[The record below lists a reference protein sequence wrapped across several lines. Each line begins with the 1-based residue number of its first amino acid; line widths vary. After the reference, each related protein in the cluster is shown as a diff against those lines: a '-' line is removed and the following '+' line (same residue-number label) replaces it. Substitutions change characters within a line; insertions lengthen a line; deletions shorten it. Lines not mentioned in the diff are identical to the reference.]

1 MSKSLRPYQSECH
14 ESVISRYNAGIIKQL
29 IILFTGAGKTYLLI
43 KLLERMGFKRVL
55 WLSFQEE
62 LVSQSAL
69 AFIADKFDEEF
80 YKKVE
85 EIGFLDFMR
94 QDNQE
99 YPANDF
105 TLGCIK
111 ADIFKPDANVVMGSV
126 MTISKRL
133 DRLPE
138 DYFDCIICDEA
149 HLFGS
154 KTAYNTIEYFRPK
167 LLIGCTA
174 TAHRNDGMMLGDIFD
189 EITFEYGLDR
199 GIKDGY
205 CTQLDAIRIKTNVSL
220 DKVKTIGGDLNQK
233 ELSNEVNTLARNQ
246 LIVDKWKQYASG
258 RQTIAFC
265 VGIQHSI
272 DLAEQ
277 FQMNGINAVAV
288 SSDEE
293 LTPDRSKNIKKF
305 KEGKIEVLTN
315 TGILV
320 AGFDHVNVGCAI
332 MASPTKSLTRY
343 LQSIGRAAR
352 LKGTDFVKT
361 FGQNAV
367 LMDIVDVTNRHNLI
381 NAWELDRKKPLE
393 ERCFTTD
400 EKKAQ
405 ILDARLAKVV
415 KIEHERDVDEEVVL
429 LKLPNKITFNSPKMR
444 MPATENQLRL
454 VKYFG
459 YDIEETRYTNQQCND
474 IIGMQLCSQQE
485 LDYLSKKGYDIDGA
499 TKANYSAAYYEHEI
513 KNKNGKTS
521 KTKD

>member
-1 MSKSLRPYQSECH
+1 MRELRPYQKDCH
-14 ESVISRYNAGIIKQL
+14 DAVIKAYDRGVDKQL
-29 IILFTGAGKTYLLI
+29 ICLFTGAGKTYLLI

-80 YKKVE
+80 YQKVE
-85 EIGFLDFMR
+85 EIGFLDFIR
-94 QDNQE
+94 QDKQE
-99 YPANDF
+99 YPTDDF

-111 ADIFKPDANVVMGSV
+111 ADTFKPDANVVMGSV

-138 DYFDCIICDEA
+138 DYFDCIVCDEA

-154 KTAYNTIEYFRPK
+154 KTAYNTIEYFKPK

-189 EITFEYGLDR
+189 EITFEYGLDK

-246 LIVDKWKQYASG
+246 LIVDKWKQYALG

-265 VGIQHSI
+265 CGIQHSI

-352 LKGTDFVKT
+352 LKKDDFVKQ

-393 ERCFTTD
+393 ERCFTTE

-405 ILDARLAKVV
+405 ILADRLSRNA
-415 KIEHERDVDEEVVL
+415 KIEHEREKDEEVVL
-429 LKLPNKITFNSPKMR
+429 LQLPNKITFKSPKMR
-444 MPATENQLRL
+444 EAATENQLRMI
-454 VKYFG
+454 KHFG
-459 YDIEETRYTNQQCND
+459 YDIQNFRYTFQQCMD
-474 IIGMQLCSQQE
+474 IIGMQACSKDE
-485 LDYLSKKGYDIDGA
+485 LAYLSSKGYDIERA
-499 TKANYSAAYYEHEI
+499 TKANFSAAQYEHEI
-513 KNKNGKTS
+513 KNKKQWQR
-521 KTKD
+521 K